1 MKVSQHAR
9 EKFAESKK
17 IGKCVCFLCKCTGVK
32 VHAQRTTQRLS
43 AHLSSLCTA
52 EQESSQLPSQDPSE
66 ENGVAAAQPKGNV
79 TTWRTHAT
87 GEYQRKIGSCQKPGR
102 KVREGRRL
110 FGRCE
115 CVEGTEKRLAQ
126 AYGRLQYQS
135 AICPVHPT

>member
-66 ENGVAAAQPKGNV
+66 ENGGGGGGAAEGKCNDLAHARHGGIPAENWVMSEERKKGKGG
-79 TTWRTHAT
+79 TA
-87 GEYQRKIGSCQKPGR
+87 PF
-102 KVREGRRL
+102 REM
-110 FGRCE
+110 
-115 CVEGTEKRLAQ
+115 
-126 AYGRLQYQS
+126 
-135 AICPVHPT
+135 